1 MTKAEQIRE
10 AIKLLASA
18 NSGDFA
24 NSAILQGTVLSVSDD
39 VTADVE
45 VDGLTYHDVQLQA
58 VQNGSGKSLV
68 LVPSSKTKCLIG
80 SIENGDRFY
89 MLACDEIE
97 KVIAKIQGADLLID
111 NNGLS
116 YQKNTT
122 KFVVEGDSVEIKVGA
137 NSLGSLIDEL
147 ISAILKITVNAA
159 GVATTTPTNS
169 PEFVILK
176 TKFKT
181 LLK

>member
-10 AIKLLASA
+10 AIKLLASVGGE
-18 NSGDFA
+18 SFA
-24 NSAILQGTVLSVSDD
+24 NSAILQGTVISVSND

-58 VQNGSGKSLV
+58 IKNGSGKSLV
-68 LVPSSKTKCLIG
+68 LVPANKTKCLIG

-89 MLACDEIE
+89 MLTCDQVE
-97 KVIAKIQGADLLID
+97 KVIGKIQGADLLID
-111 NNGLS
+111 KNGFS
-116 YQKNTT
+116 YEKGTT
-122 KFVVEGDSVEIKVGA
+122 KFVVEGGSVEIKRGA

-147 ISAILKITVNAA
+147 ISAVLKLTVGTPAGPSTVPSNA
-159 GVATTTPTNS
+159 
-169 PEFVILK
+169 PEFAIIQ